1 MPRRTSFLSIL
12 LALAMTA
19 AARPPGGGAASGG
32 LALVTSGQEVTSQ
45 TVGFTGVPED
55 CQSLQVTLTLS
66 QSGPSYDFAL
76 DGSLAA
82 LPGVHAAFQQEGDRV
97 TVYVTLRTGTL
108 TDNGSLT
115 LGTLSTTGTA
125 FTVTGFSDSKLL
137 GADSGELDTGTSDSG
152 SSGGSSSGNGSGS
165 SGSSGGQTS
174 GGSGSSA
181 DDDDDLW
188 SIQVD
193 RPTGGT
199 LTASRS
205 QAASGRTITLT
216 ALPDEGYVL
225 QEVTAVTS
233 AGKSLSLT
241 KQKDGT
247 YTFTM
252 PAAKVTVSASFTPKS
267 QTEGEGEE
275 PLPFTDVASDAW
287 YAQAVAYVYRQGLMS
302 GTAQD
307 RFSPDLT
314 TNRAMLVTILYRLAG
329 SPTVDGGSAFTDVA
343 GGDWYASGVAW
354 ASANGIVTGYGDG
367 RFGPNDPITREQM
380 AAILYRYAGFAGQST
395 AGQADLSGYTDAG
408 QVSPYAAEAMGW
420 AVDRELITG
429 VSAGTLAPGGS
440 ATRAQVATILM
451 RFCEMAQN

>member
-12 LALAMTA
+12 LVLAMTA
-19 AARPPGGGAASGG
+19 AALTPWAAAASGG
-32 LALVTSGQEVTSQ
+32 LALVTSGQEAASQ
-45 TVGFTGVPED
+45 TVGFTGVPQD
-55 CQSLQVTLTLS
+55 CQSLQATFTLS

-76 DGSLAA
+76 DSALAA
-82 LPGVHAAFQQEGDRV
+82 LPGVHTAFQQEGDRV

-108 TDNGSLT
+108 TENGSLT
-115 LGTLSTTGTA
+115 LGTLSATGTA
-125 FTVTGFSDSKLL
+125 FTVTGLSGVKLL
-137 GADSGELDTGTSDSG
+137 GSDSGELEGGAGDGT
-152 SSGGSSSGNGSGS
+152 
-165 SGSSGGQTS
+165 GGQTG
-174 GGSGSSA
+174 GGSGSAA
-181 DDDDDLW
+181 DENQW
-188 SIQVD
+188 AIQVD

-205 QAASGRTITLT
+205 QAASGRTITL
-216 ALPDEGYVL
+216 AAVPDEGYVL

-241 KQKDGT
+241 KQKDRT

-252 PAAKVTVSASFTPKS
+252 PAAKVTVSAAFVPETAEETP
-267 QTEGEGEE
+267 EA
-275 PLPFTDVASDAW
+275 PLPFVDVASDAW
-287 YAQAVAYVYRQGLMS
+287 YAQAAAYVYRQGLMS

-329 SPTVDGGSAFTDVA
+329 SPAVDGGSAFTDVS
-343 GGDWYASGVAW
+343 GGDWFASGVAW

-395 AGQADLSGYTDAG
+395 TGQADLSGYTDAG
-408 QVSPYAAEAMGW
+408 RVSPYAAEAMGW
-420 AVDRELITG
+420 AADRGLITG
-429 VSAGTLAPGGS
+429 VSADTLSPGGS

-451 RFCEMAQN
+451 RFCQMDET

>member
-12 LALAMTA
+12 LVLAMTA
-19 AARPPGGGAASGG
+19 AALTPWAAAASGG
-32 LALVTSGQEVTSQ
+32 LALVTSGQEATSQ
-45 TVGFTGVPED
+45 TVGFTGVPQD

-82 LPGVHAAFQQEGDRV
+82 LPGVHTAFQQEGDRV

-108 TDNGSLT
+108 TDSGSLT

-125 FTVTGFSDSKLL
+125 FTVTGLSGVKLL
-137 GADSGELDTGTSDSG
+137 GSDSGELEGGAGDGT
-152 SSGGSSSGNGSGS
+152 
-165 SGSSGGQTS
+165 GGQTS
-174 GGSGSSA
+174 GGSGSTA
-181 DDDDDLW
+181 DENQW
-188 SIQVD
+188 AIQVD

-216 ALPDEGYVL
+216 AVPDEGYVL
-225 QEVTAVTS
+225 REVTAVTS
-233 AGKSLSLT
+233 AGKSLSLS
-241 KQKDGT
+241 KEKDGT
-247 YTFTM
+247 YTFSM
-252 PAAKVTVSASFTPKS
+252 PAARVTVSAVFVSED
-267 QTEGEGEE
+267 QGEIAEE

-287 YAQAVAYVYRQGLMS
+287 YAQAVAYVYRQDLMS

-307 RFSPDLT
+307 RFSPDLAS
-314 TNRAMLVTILYRLAG
+314 NRAMLVTILYRLAG
-329 SPTVDGGSAFTDVA
+329 SPAVDGGSAFTDVA

-395 AGQADLSGYTDAG
+395 AGRADLSGYTDAG

-420 AVDRELITG
+420 AVDRGLITG

-451 RFCEMAQN
+451 RFCQTDET

>member
-12 LALAMTA
+12 LVLAMTA
-19 AARPPGGGAASGG
+19 AALTPWAAAASGG
-32 LALVTSGQEVTSQ
+32 LALVTSGQEAASQ
-45 TVGFTGVPED
+45 TVGFTGVPQD
-55 CQSLQVTLTLS
+55 CQSLQATFTLS

-76 DGSLAA
+76 DSALAA
-82 LPGVHAAFQQEGDRV
+82 LPGVHTAFQQEGDRV

-108 TDNGSLT
+108 TENGSLT

-125 FTVTGFSDSKLL
+125 FTVTGLSGVKLL
-137 GADSGELDTGTSDSG
+137 GSDSGELEGGARDGT
-152 SSGGSSSGNGSGS
+152 
-165 SGSSGGQTS
+165 GGQTS
-174 GGSGSSA
+174 GGSGSTA
-181 DDDDDLW
+181 DENQW
-188 SIQVD
+188 AIQVD

-216 ALPDEGYVL
+216 AVPDEGYVL
-225 QEVTAVTS
+225 REVTAVTS
-233 AGKSLSLT
+233 AGKSLSLS
-241 KQKDGT
+241 KEKDGT
-247 YTFTM
+247 YTFSM
-252 PAAKVTVSASFTPKS
+252 PAARVTVSAVFVSED
-267 QTEGEGEE
+267 QGEIAEE

-329 SPTVDGGSAFTDVA
+329 SPAVDSGSAFTDVS
-343 GGDWYASGVAW
+343 GGDWFASGVAW

-395 AGQADLSGYTDAG
+395 AGRADLSGYTDAG

-420 AVDRELITG
+420 AVDRGLITG
-429 VSAGTLAPGGS
+429 VSADTLSPGGS

-451 RFCEMAQN
+451 RFCQTDET

>member
-1 MPRRTSFLSIL
+1 MPRRISFLSIL
-12 LALAMTA
+12 LVLAMTA
-19 AARPPGGGAASGG
+19 AALTPWAAAASGG
-32 LALVTSGQEVTSQ
+32 LALVTSSQEATSQ

-125 FTVTGFSDSKLL
+125 FTVTGLSGVKLL
-137 GADSGELDTGTSDSG
+137 GSDSGELEGGAGDGT
-152 SSGGSSSGNGSGS
+152 
-165 SGSSGGQTS
+165 GGQTG
-174 GGSGSSA
+174 GGSGSAA
-181 DDDDDLW
+181 DENQW
-188 SIQVD
+188 AIQVD

-205 QAASGRTITLT
+205 QAASGRTITL
-216 ALPDEGYVL
+216 AAVPDEGYVL

-252 PAAKVTVSASFTPKS
+252 PAAKVTVSAAFTPKS
-267 QTEGEGEE
+267 QTEGEGEA

-287 YAQAVAYVYRQGLMS
+287 YAQAVAYVYRQDLMS
-302 GTAQD
+302 GTAQNQ
-307 RFSPDLT
+307 FSPDLT

-329 SPTVDGGSAFTDVA
+329 SPAVDGGSAFTDVA
-343 GGDWYASGVAW
+343 GGDWFASGVAW

-408 QVSPYAAEAMGW
+408 QVSPYAAEPMGW
-420 AVDRELITG
+420 AVDRGLITG

>member
-1 MPRRTSFLSIL
+1 MPRRTSLPAIL
-12 LALAMTA
+12 LVLAMTA
-19 AARPPGGGAASGG
+19 AALTPWAAAASGG
-32 LALVTSGQEVTSQ
+32 LALVTSGQEATSQ
-45 TVGFTGVPED
+45 TVGFTGVPQD
-55 CQSLQVTLTLS
+55 CQSLQATLTLS
-66 QSGPSYDFAL
+66 QSGPGYDFAL
-76 DGSLAA
+76 DSALAA
-82 LPGVHAAFQQEGDRV
+82 LPGVHAAFQQSGDRV

-108 TDNGSLT
+108 TDNGSLA

-125 FTVTGFSDSKLL
+125 FTVTGLSGVKLL
-137 GADSGELDTGTSDSG
+137 GSDSGELEGGAGDGT
-152 SSGGSSSGNGSGS
+152 
-165 SGSSGGQTS
+165 GGQTS
-174 GGSGSSA
+174 GGSGSTA
-181 DDDDDLW
+181 DENQW
-188 SIQVD
+188 AIQVD

-216 ALPDEGYVL
+216 AVPDEGYVL
-225 QEVTAVTS
+225 REVTAVTS
-233 AGKSLSLT
+233 AGKSLSLS
-241 KQKDGT
+241 KEKDGT

-252 PAAKVTVSASFTPKS
+252 PAARVTVSAVFVSED
-267 QTEGEGEE
+267 QGETAEE

-287 YAQAVAYVYRQGLMS
+287 YAQAAAYVYRQGLMS

-329 SPTVDGGSAFTDVA
+329 SPAVDGGSAFTDVS
-343 GGDWYASGVAW
+343 GGDWFASGVAW

-395 AGQADLSGYTDAG
+395 TGQADLSGYTDAG
-408 QVSPYAAEAMGW
+408 RVSPYAAEAMGW
-420 AVDRELITG
+420 AADRGLITG
-429 VSAGTLAPGGS
+429 VSADTLSPGGS

-451 RFCEMAQN
+451 RFCQMDET

>member
-12 LALAMTA
+12 LVLAMTA
-19 AARPPGGGAASGG
+19 AALTPWAAAASGG
-32 LALVTSGQEVTSQ
+32 LALVTSSQEATSQ

-115 LGTLSTTGTA
+115 LGTLSITGTA

-137 GADSGELDTGTSDSG
+137 GSDSGELDTGTSDSG
-152 SSGGSSSGNGSGS
+152 SSGGSG
-165 SGSSGGQTS
+165 SGGQTS

-216 ALPDEGYVL
+216 AVPDEGYVL

-233 AGKSLSLT
+233 AGKSLSLS

-252 PAAKVTVSASFTPKS
+252 PAAKVTVSAAFTPKS
-267 QTEGEGEE
+267 QTEGEGEA

-287 YAQAVAYVYRQGLMS
+287 YAQAVAYVYRQDLMS

-329 SPTVDGGSAFTDVA
+329 SPAVDGGSAFTDVA
-343 GGDWYASGVAW
+343 GGDWFASGVAW

-420 AVDRELITG
+420 AVDRGLITG

-451 RFCEMAQN
+451 RFCELAQN

>member
-1 MPRRTSFLSIL
+1 MPRRISFLSIL
-12 LALAMTA
+12 LVLAMTA
-19 AARPPGGGAASGG
+19 AALTPWAAAASGG
-32 LALVTSGQEVTSQ
+32 LALVTSSQEATSQ

-82 LPGVHAAFQQEGDRV
+82 LPGVHAAFQQEGNRV

-108 TDNGSLT
+108 TDSGSLT
-115 LGTLSTTGTA
+115 LGTLSTPGTS
-125 FTVTGFSDSKLL
+125 FSVTGFSDSKLL
-137 GADSGELDTGTSDSG
+137 GADSGELDAGTSDSG
-152 SSGGSSSGNGSGS
+152 SSSGNGSS
-165 SGSSGGQTS
+165 SSGGQTS
-174 GGSGSSA
+174 GNSGSSA

-188 SIQVD
+188 AIQVD

-205 QAASGRTITLT
+205 QSASGRTITLT
-216 ALPDEGYVL
+216 AVPDEGCAL

-252 PAAKVTVSASFTPKS
+252 PSAKVTVSAAFTPQS
-267 QTEGEGEE
+267 QTEGEGEA

-307 RFSPDLT
+307 QFSPDLT
-314 TNRAMLVTILYRLAG
+314 TNRAMLVTILYRLTG
-329 SPTVDGGSAFTDVA
+329 SPAVDGGSAFNDVA
-343 GGDWYASGVAW
+343 SGDWYASGVAW

-367 RFGPNDPITREQM
+367 RFGPNAPITREQM

-395 AGQADLSGYTDAG
+395 TGQADLSGYTDAG

-420 AVDRELITG
+420 AVDQGLITG

-451 RFCEMAQN
+451 RICELAQN

>member
-12 LALAMTA
+12 LVLAMTA
-19 AARPPGGGAASGG
+19 AALTPWAAAASGG
-32 LALVTSGQEVTSQ
+32 LALVTSSQEATSQ

-76 DGSLAA
+76 DGTLAA

-115 LGTLSTTGTA
+115 LGTLSTTGTS

-137 GADSGELDTGTSDSG
+137 GSDSGELDVGI
-152 SSGGSSSGNGSGS
+152 S
-165 SGSSGGQTS
+165 SGSDGSGGQTS
-174 GGSGSSA
+174 GSA

-216 ALPDEGYVL
+216 AVPDEGYVL

-241 KQKDGT
+241 RQKDGT
-247 YTFTM
+247 YAFTM
-252 PAAKVTVSASFTPKS
+252 PAARVTVSAAFVSED
-267 QTEGEGEE
+267 QGEAAEE
-275 PLPFTDVASDAW
+275 PLPFSDVADSAW

-307 RFSPDLT
+307 QFSPDLT

-329 SPTVDGGSAFTDVA
+329 SPAVDGGSVFTDVA
-343 GGDWYASGVAW
+343 SGDWYANGVAW
-354 ASANGIVTGYGDG
+354 ASVNGIVTGYGDG

-395 AGQADLSGYTDAG
+395 TGQADLSGYTDAG
-408 QVSPYAAEAMGW
+408 QISPYAAEAMSW
-420 AVDRELITG
+420 AVDRGLITG
-429 VSAGTLAPGGS
+429 VSADTLAPGGS

-451 RFCEMAQN
+451 RFCQMDEA

>member
-12 LALAMTA
+12 LVLAMTA
-19 AARPPGGGAASGG
+19 AALTPWAAAASGG
-32 LALVTSGQEVTSQ
+32 LALVTSSQEATSP

-76 DGSLAA
+76 DGTLAA

-115 LGTLSTTGTA
+115 LGTLSTTGTS

-137 GADSGELDTGTSDSG
+137 GSDSGELDVGISSDSDG
-152 SSGGSSSGNGSGS
+152 
-165 SGSSGGQTS
+165 SGGQTS
-174 GGSGSSA
+174 GSA

-216 ALPDEGYVL
+216 AVPDEGYVL

-241 KQKDGT
+241 RQKDGT
-247 YTFTM
+247 YAFTM
-252 PAAKVTVSASFTPKS
+252 PAARVTVSAAFVSED
-267 QTEGEGEE
+267 QGEAAEE
-275 PLPFTDVASDAW
+275 PLPFSDVADSAW
-287 YAQAVAYVYRQGLMS
+287 YTQAVAYVYRQGLMS

-307 RFSPDLT
+307 QFSPDLT

-329 SPTVDGGSAFTDVA
+329 SPGVDGGSAFTDVS
-343 GGDWYASGVAW
+343 GGDWFASGVAW

-395 AGQADLSGYTDAG
+395 AGRADLSGYTDAG

-420 AVDRELITG
+420 AVDRGLITG
-429 VSAGTLAPGGS
+429 VSADTLSPGGS

-451 RFCEMAQN
+451 RFCRMGDN

>member
-12 LALAMTA
+12 LVLAMTA
-19 AARPPGGGAASGG
+19 AALTPWAAAASGG
-32 LALVTSGQEVTSQ
+32 LALVTSGQEATSQ
-45 TVGFTGVPED
+45 SVGFTGVPED

-76 DGSLAA
+76 DGSLTA
-82 LPGVHAAFQQEGDRV
+82 LPGVHAAFQQEGNRV

-125 FTVTGFSDSKLL
+125 FTVIGFSDSKLL
-137 GADSGELDTGTSDSG
+137 GSDSGELDAGTSDSG
-152 SSGGSSSGNGSGS
+152 SSGSSSGS
-165 SGSSGGQTS
+165 QTS

-205 QAASGRTITLT
+205 QSASGRTVTLT
-216 ALPDEGYVL
+216 AVPDEGYVL
-225 QEVTAVTS
+225 QEVTAVTA
-233 AGKSLSLT
+233 AGKSLSLS

-252 PAAKVTVSASFTPKS
+252 PAAKVTVSAAFTPKS

-343 GGDWYASGVAW
+343 SGDWYASGVAW

-408 QVSPYAAEAMGW
+408 QVSPYAAEPMGW
-420 AVDRELITG
+420 AVDQGLITG

-451 RFCEMAQN
+451 RFCELAQN

>member
-12 LALAMTA
+12 LVLAMTA
-19 AARPPGGGAASGG
+19 AALTPWAAAASGG
-32 LALVTSGQEVTSQ
+32 LALVTSGQEATSQ
-45 TVGFTGVPED
+45 TVGFTGVPQD
-55 CQSLQVTLTLS
+55 CQSLQATFTLS

-76 DGSLAA
+76 DSALAA
-82 LPGVHAAFQQEGDRV
+82 LPGVHTAFQQEGDRV

-108 TDNGSLT
+108 TDNGSLA

-125 FTVTGFSDSKLL
+125 FTVTGLSGVKLL
-137 GADSGELDTGTSDSG
+137 GSDSGELEGGAGDGT
-152 SSGGSSSGNGSGS
+152 
-165 SGSSGGQTS
+165 GGQTS
-174 GGSGSSA
+174 GGSGSTA
-181 DDDDDLW
+181 DENQW
-188 SIQVD
+188 AIQVD

-216 ALPDEGYVL
+216 AVPDEGYVL
-225 QEVTAVTS
+225 REVTAVTS
-233 AGKSLSLT
+233 AGKSLSLS
-241 KQKDGT
+241 KEKDGT
-247 YTFTM
+247 YTFSM
-252 PAAKVTVSASFTPKS
+252 PAARVTVSAVFVSED
-267 QTEGEGEE
+267 QGEIAEE

-287 YAQAVAYVYRQGLMS
+287 YAQAAAYVYRQGLMS

-329 SPTVDGGSAFTDVA
+329 SPAVDGGSAFTDVS
-343 GGDWYASGVAW
+343 GGDWFASGVAW

-395 AGQADLSGYTDAG
+395 AGRADLSGYTDAG

-420 AVDRELITG
+420 AVDRGLITG

-451 RFCEMAQN
+451 RFCQTDET

>member
-12 LALAMTA
+12 LVLAMTA
-19 AARPPGGGAASGG
+19 AALTPWAAAASGG
-32 LALVTSGQEVTSQ
+32 LALVTSGQEATSQ
-45 TVGFTGVPED
+45 TVGFTGVPQD
-55 CQSLQVTLTLS
+55 CQSLQATFTLS

-76 DGSLAA
+76 DSALAA
-82 LPGVHAAFQQEGDRV
+82 LPGVHTAFQQEGDRV

-108 TDNGSLT
+108 TDNGSLA

-125 FTVTGFSDSKLL
+125 FTVTGLSGVKLL
-137 GADSGELDTGTSDSG
+137 GSDSGELEGGAGDGT
-152 SSGGSSSGNGSGS
+152 
-165 SGSSGGQTS
+165 GGQTS
-174 GGSGSSA
+174 GGSGSTA
-181 DDDDDLW
+181 DENQW
-188 SIQVD
+188 AIQVD

-216 ALPDEGYVL
+216 AVPDEGYVL
-225 QEVTAVTS
+225 REVTAVTS
-233 AGKSLSLT
+233 AGKSLSLS
-241 KQKDGT
+241 KEKDGT
-247 YTFTM
+247 YTFSM
-252 PAAKVTVSASFTPKS
+252 PAARVTVSAVFVSED
-267 QTEGEGEE
+267 QGEIAEE

-287 YAQAVAYVYRQGLMS
+287 YGQAVAYVYRQGLMS

-329 SPTVDGGSAFTDVA
+329 SPAVDGGSAFTDVS
-343 GGDWYASGVAW
+343 GGDWFASGVAW

-395 AGQADLSGYTDAG
+395 AGRADLSGYTDAG

-420 AVDRELITG
+420 AVDRGLITG

-451 RFCEMAQN
+451 RFCQTDET

>member
-12 LALAMTA
+12 LVLAMTA
-19 AARPPGGGAASGG
+19 AALTPWAAAASGG
-32 LALVTSGQEVTSQ
+32 LALVTSSQEATSQ

-76 DGSLAA
+76 DGTLAA

-97 TVYVTLRTGTL
+97 TVYVTLRTGAL
-108 TDNGSLT
+108 TDTGSLA
-115 LGTLSTTGTA
+115 LGTLSTTGTS

-137 GADSGELDTGTSDSG
+137 GSDSGELDVGI
-152 SSGGSSSGNGSGS
+152 S
-165 SGSSGGQTS
+165 SGSDGSGGQTS
-174 GGSGSSA
+174 GSA

-216 ALPDEGYVL
+216 AVPDEGYVL
-225 QEVTAVTS
+225 REVTAVTS
-233 AGKSLSLT
+233 AGKSLSLS
-241 KQKDGT
+241 KEKDGT
-247 YTFTM
+247 YTFSM
-252 PAAKVTVSASFTPKS
+252 PAARVTVSAVFVSED
-267 QTEGEGEE
+267 QGEIAEE

-329 SPTVDGGSAFTDVA
+329 SPAVDGGSAFTDVS
-343 GGDWYASGVAW
+343 GGDWFASGVAW

-395 AGQADLSGYTDAG
+395 AGRADLSGYTDAG
-408 QVSPYAAEAMGW
+408 QVSPYAAEAIGW
-420 AVDRELITG
+420 AVDRGLITG

-451 RFCEMAQN
+451 RFCQTDET

>member
-12 LALAMTA
+12 LVLAMTA
-19 AARPPGGGAASGG
+19 AALTPWAAAASGG
-32 LALVTSGQEVTSQ
+32 LALVTSGQEATSQ
-45 TVGFTGVPED
+45 TVGFTGVPQD

-66 QSGPSYDFAL
+66 QSGPGYDFAL
-76 DGSLAA
+76 DSALAA
-82 LPGVHAAFQQEGDRV
+82 LPGVHAAFQQSGDRV

-108 TDNGSLT
+108 TDNGSLA

-125 FTVTGFSDSKLL
+125 FTVTGLSGVKLL
-137 GADSGELDTGTSDSG
+137 GSDSGELEGGAGDGT
-152 SSGGSSSGNGSGS
+152 
-165 SGSSGGQTS
+165 GGQTS
-174 GGSGSSA
+174 GGSGSTA
-181 DDDDDLW
+181 DENQW
-188 SIQVD
+188 AIQVD

-216 ALPDEGYVL
+216 AVPDEGYVL
-225 QEVTAVTS
+225 REVTAVTS
-233 AGKSLSLT
+233 AGKSLSLS
-241 KQKDGT
+241 KEKDGT
-247 YTFTM
+247 YTFSM
-252 PAAKVTVSASFTPKS
+252 PAARVTVSAVFVSED
-267 QTEGEGEE
+267 QGEIAEE

-287 YAQAVAYVYRQGLMS
+287 YAQAAAYVYRQGLMS

-329 SPTVDGGSAFTDVA
+329 SPAVDGGSAFTDVS
-343 GGDWYASGVAW
+343 GGDWFASGVAW

-395 AGQADLSGYTDAG
+395 AGRADLSGYTDAG

-420 AVDRELITG
+420 AVDRGLITG

-451 RFCEMAQN
+451 RFCQTDET

>member
-1 MPRRTSFLSIL
+1 MPRRISFLSIL
-12 LALAMTA
+12 LVLAMTA
-19 AARPPGGGAASGG
+19 AALTPWAAAASGG
-32 LALVTSGQEVTSQ
+32 LALVTSSQEATSQ

-76 DGSLAA
+76 DGSLAT

-108 TDNGSLT
+108 TDSGSLT

-125 FTVTGFSDSKLL
+125 FAVTGFSDSKLL

-152 SSGGSSSGNGSGS
+152 SSGNGSS
-165 SGSSGGQTS
+165 SSGGQTS

-188 SIQVD
+188 AIQVD

-216 ALPDEGYVL
+216 AVPDEGYVL

-252 PAAKVTVSASFTPKS
+252 PAAKVTVSAAFTPKS

-329 SPTVDGGSAFTDVA
+329 SPAVSDAAAFTDVA
-343 GGDWYASGVAW
+343 SGDWFASGVAW

-395 AGQADLSGYTDAG
+395 TGQADLSGYTDAG
-408 QVSPYAAEAMGW
+408 RISPYAAAPMGW
-420 AVDRELITG
+420 AVDSGLITG

-451 RFCEMAQN
+451 RFCELAQN

>member
-12 LALAMTA
+12 LVLAMTA
-19 AARPPGGGAASGG
+19 AALTPWAAAASGG
-32 LALVTSGQEVTSQ
+32 LALVTSGQEATSQ
-45 TVGFTGVPED
+45 TVGFTGVPQD
-55 CQSLQVTLTLS
+55 CQSLQATFTLS

-76 DGSLAA
+76 DSALAA
-82 LPGVHAAFQQEGDRV
+82 LPGVHTAFQQEGDRV

-108 TDNGSLT
+108 TDNGSLA

-125 FTVTGFSDSKLL
+125 FTVTGLSGVKLL
-137 GADSGELDTGTSDSG
+137 GSDSGELEGSAMVGT
-152 SSGGSSSGNGSGS
+152 
-165 SGSSGGQTS
+165 GGQTS
-174 GGSGSSA
+174 GGSGSTA
-181 DDDDDLW
+181 DENQW
-188 SIQVD
+188 AIQVD

-216 ALPDEGYVL
+216 AVPDEGYVL
-225 QEVTAVTS
+225 REVTAVTS
-233 AGKSLSLT
+233 AGKSLSLS
-241 KQKDGT
+241 KEKDGT
-247 YTFTM
+247 YTFSM
-252 PAAKVTVSASFTPKS
+252 PAARVTVSAVFVSED
-267 QTEGEGEE
+267 QGEIAEE

-329 SPTVDGGSAFTDVA
+329 SPAVDGGSAFTDVS
-343 GGDWYASGVAW
+343 GGDWFASGVAW

-395 AGQADLSGYTDAG
+395 TGQADLSGYTDAG
-408 QVSPYAAEAMGW
+408 RVSPYAAEPMGW
-420 AVDRELITG
+420 AVDQGLITG

-451 RFCEMAQN
+451 RFCQMDET

>member
-12 LALAMTA
+12 LVLAMTA
-19 AARPPGGGAASGG
+19 AALTPWAAAASGG
-32 LALVTSGQEVTSQ
+32 LALVTSSQEATSQ

-76 DGSLAA
+76 DGTLAA

-97 TVYVTLRTGTL
+97 TVYVTLRTGAL
-108 TDNGSLT
+108 TDTGSLA
-115 LGTLSTTGTA
+115 LGTLSTTGTS

-137 GADSGELDTGTSDSG
+137 GSDSGELDVGI
-152 SSGGSSSGNGSGS
+152 S
-165 SGSSGGQTS
+165 SGSDGSGGQTS
-174 GGSGSSA
+174 GSA

-216 ALPDEGYVL
+216 AVPDEGYVL

-241 KQKDGT
+241 RQKDGT
-247 YTFTM
+247 YAFTM
-252 PAAKVTVSASFTPKS
+252 PAARVTVSAAFTPKS

-329 SPTVDGGSAFTDVA
+329 SPAVDGGSAFTDVS
-343 GGDWYASGVAW
+343 GGDWYANGVAW
-354 ASANGIVTGYGDG
+354 ASVNGIVTGYGDG

-395 AGQADLSGYTDAG
+395 TGQADLSGYTDAG
-408 QVSPYAAEAMGW
+408 QISPYAAEAMGW
-420 AVDRELITG
+420 AVDRGLITG

-451 RFCEMAQN
+451 RFCQMDEI

>member
-1 MPRRTSFLSIL
+1 MPRRASFLSIL
-12 LALAMTA
+12 LVLAMTA
-19 AARPPGGGAASGG
+19 AALTPWAAASGG
-32 LALVTSGQEVTSQ
+32 LALVTSSQEATSQ
-45 TVGFTGVPED
+45 TVGFTGVPAD
-55 CQSLQVTLTLS
+55 CQSLQVTFTLS

-108 TDNGSLT
+108 TDSGSLT

-125 FTVTGFSDSKLL
+125 FAVTGFSDSKLL
-137 GADSGELDTGTSDSG
+137 GSNSGELDTGTSDSG
-152 SSGGSSSGNGSGS
+152 SSVGSSSGS
-165 SGSSGGQTS
+165 QTS

-205 QAASGRTITLT
+205 QAASGRTVTLI
-216 ALPDEGYVL
+216 AVPDEGYVL
-225 QEVTAVTS
+225 QAVTAVTS

-252 PAAKVTVSASFTPKS
+252 PAAKVTVSAAFTPKS

-275 PLPFTDVASDAW
+275 SLPFADVASNAW

-329 SPTVDGGSAFTDVA
+329 SPAVSDAAAFTDVA
-343 GGDWYASGVAW
+343 SGDWFASGVAW

-395 AGQADLSGYTDAG
+395 AGQADLSVYTDAG
-408 QVSPYAAEAMGW
+408 QVSPYAAEPMGW
-420 AVDRELITG
+420 AVDRGLITG
-429 VSAGTLAPGGS
+429 VTTGTLAPGGS

>member
-12 LALAMTA
+12 LVLAMTA
-19 AARPPGGGAASGG
+19 AALTPWAAAASGG
-32 LALVTSGQEVTSQ
+32 LALVTSSQEATSQ

-76 DGSLAA
+76 DGTLAA

-115 LGTLSTTGTA
+115 LGTLSTTGTS

-137 GADSGELDTGTSDSG
+137 GSDSGELDVGISSDSDG
-152 SSGGSSSGNGSGS
+152 SA
-165 SGSSGGQTS
+165 GQTS
-174 GGSGSSA
+174 GSA

-216 ALPDEGYVL
+216 AVPDEGYVL

-241 KQKDGT
+241 RQKDGT
-247 YTFTM
+247 YAFTM
-252 PAAKVTVSASFTPKS
+252 PAARVTVSAAFVSED
-267 QTEGEGEE
+267 QGEAAEE
-275 PLPFTDVASDAW
+275 PLPFVDVASDAW
-287 YAQAVAYVYRQGLMS
+287 YAQAAAYVYRQGLMS

-329 SPTVDGGSAFTDVA
+329 SPAVDGGSAFTDVS
-343 GGDWYASGVAW
+343 GGDWFASGVAW

-395 AGQADLSGYTDAG
+395 TGQADLSGYTDAG
-408 QVSPYAAEAMGW
+408 RVSPYAAEAMGW
-420 AVDRELITG
+420 AVDRGLITG
-429 VSAGTLAPGGS
+429 VSADTLSPGGS

-451 RFCEMAQN
+451 RFCRMGDN

>member
-12 LALAMTA
+12 LVLAMTA
-19 AARPPGGGAASGG
+19 AALTPWAAAASGG
-32 LALVTSGQEVTSQ
+32 LALVTSSQEATSQ

-76 DGSLAA
+76 DGTLAA

-115 LGTLSTTGTA
+115 LGTLSTTGTS

-137 GADSGELDTGTSDSG
+137 GSDSGELDVGISSDSDG
-152 SSGGSSSGNGSGS
+152 
-165 SGSSGGQTS
+165 SGGQTS
-174 GGSGSSA
+174 GSA

-216 ALPDEGYVL
+216 AVPDEGYVL

-241 KQKDGT
+241 RQKDGT
-247 YTFTM
+247 YAFTM
-252 PAAKVTVSASFTPKS
+252 PAARVTVSAAFVSED
-267 QTEGEGEE
+267 QGEAAEE
-275 PLPFTDVASDAW
+275 PLPFSDVADSAW
-287 YAQAVAYVYRQGLMS
+287 YTQAVAYVYRQGLMS

-307 RFSPDLT
+307 QFSPDLT

-329 SPTVDGGSAFTDVA
+329 SPAVDGGSAFTDVS

-408 QVSPYAAEAMGW
+408 QVSPYAAEPMGW
-420 AVDRELITG
+420 AVDQGLITG

-451 RFCEMAQN
+451 RFCRMGDN

>member
-1 MPRRTSFLSIL
+1 MPRRTSLPAIL
-12 LALAMTA
+12 LVLAMTA
-19 AARPPGGGAASGG
+19 AALTPWAAAASGG
-32 LALVTSGQEVTSQ
+32 LALVTSGQEATSQ
-45 TVGFTGVPED
+45 TVGFTGVPQD

-76 DGSLAA
+76 DSALAA
-82 LPGVHAAFQQEGDRV
+82 LPGVHTAFQQEGDRV

-108 TDNGSLT
+108 TDNGSLA

-125 FTVTGFSDSKLL
+125 FTVTGLSGVKLL
-137 GADSGELDTGTSDSG
+137 GSDSGELEGGAGDGT
-152 SSGGSSSGNGSGS
+152 
-165 SGSSGGQTS
+165 GGQTS
-174 GGSGSSA
+174 GGSGSTA
-181 DDDDDLW
+181 DENQW
-188 SIQVD
+188 AIQVD

-216 ALPDEGYVL
+216 AVPDEGYVL
-225 QEVTAVTS
+225 REVTAVTS
-233 AGKSLSLT
+233 AGKSLSLS
-241 KQKDGT
+241 KEKDGT
-247 YTFTM
+247 YTFSI
-252 PAAKVTVSASFTPKS
+252 PAARVTVSAVFVSED
-267 QTEGEGEE
+267 QGEIAEE
-275 PLPFTDVASDAW
+275 PLPFTDVASAAW
-287 YAQAVAYVYRQGLMS
+287 YGQAAAYVYRQGLMS

-329 SPTVDGGSAFTDVA
+329 SPAVDGGSAFTDVS
-343 GGDWYASGVAW
+343 GGDWFASGVAW

-395 AGQADLSGYTDAG
+395 AGRADLSGYTDAG

-420 AVDRELITG
+420 AADRGLITG
-429 VSAGTLAPGGS
+429 VSADTLAPGGS

-451 RFCEMAQN
+451 RFCQTDET

>member
-12 LALAMTA
+12 LVLAMTA
-19 AARPPGGGAASGG
+19 AALTPWAAAASGG
-32 LALVTSGQEVTSQ
+32 LALVTSGQEATSQ
-45 TVGFTGVPED
+45 TVGFTGVPQD
-55 CQSLQVTLTLS
+55 CQSLQATFTLS

-76 DGSLAA
+76 DSALAA
-82 LPGVHAAFQQEGDRV
+82 LPGVHTAFQQEGDRV
-97 TVYVTLRTGTL
+97 TVYVTLRTGAL
-108 TDNGSLT
+108 TDTGSLA

-125 FTVTGFSDSKLL
+125 FTVTGLSGVKLL
-137 GADSGELDTGTSDSG
+137 GSDSGELEGSAMVGT
-152 SSGGSSSGNGSGS
+152 
-165 SGSSGGQTS
+165 GGQTS
-174 GGSGSSA
+174 GGSGSTA
-181 DDDDDLW
+181 DENQW
-188 SIQVD
+188 AIQVD

-216 ALPDEGYVL
+216 AVPDEGYVL
-225 QEVTAVTS
+225 REVTAVTS
-233 AGKSLSLT
+233 AGKSLSLS
-241 KQKDGT
+241 KEKDGT
-247 YTFTM
+247 YTFSM
-252 PAAKVTVSASFTPKS
+252 PAARVTVSAVFVSED
-267 QTEGEGEE
+267 QGEIAEE

-287 YAQAVAYVYRQGLMS
+287 YGQAAAYVYRQGLMS

-329 SPTVDGGSAFTDVA
+329 SPAVDGGSAFTDVS
-343 GGDWYASGVAW
+343 GGDWFASGVAW

-420 AVDRELITG
+420 AVDRGLITG

-451 RFCEMAQN
+451 RFCQTDET

>member
-12 LALAMTA
+12 LALAMA
-19 AARPPGGGAASGG
+19 AAALTPWASAVSGG
-32 LALVTSGQEVTSQ
+32 LSLVTSGQEATSQ
-45 TVGFTGVPED
+45 AVGFTGVPED
-55 CQSLQVTLTLS
+55 CQSLQVTFTLS
-66 QSGPSYDFAL
+66 QSSPSYDFAL

-82 LPGVHAAFQQEGDRV
+82 LPGVHATHRQEGDRV

-115 LGTLSTTGTA
+115 LGTLSTPGA
-125 FTVTGFSDSKLL
+125 SFSVTGFSNSKLL
-137 GADSGELDTGTSDSG
+137 GSNSGELDAGPSDSG
-152 SSGGSSSGNGSGS
+152 NSGGGASDGTGSG
-165 SGSSGGQTS
+165 SGGQTS
-174 GGSGSSA
+174 GGSGSQTSGGSGSDGEA
-181 DDDDDLW
+181 LW

-205 QAASGRTITLT
+205 QAASGRTVTLT
-216 ALPDEGYVL
+216 AVPDQGYVL
-225 QEVTAVTS
+225 QKVTAVTA
-233 AGKSLSLT
+233 AGKSLSLS

-252 PAAKVTVSASFTPKS
+252 PAAKVTVSAAFTPKS
-267 QTEGEGEE
+267 QTEGEG
-275 PLPFTDVASDAW
+275 PLPFTDVASGDW

-302 GTAQD
+302 GTALNQ
-307 RFSPDLT
+307 FSPDLT

-329 SPTVDGGSAFTDVA
+329 SPAVSGAAAFTDVS
-343 GGDWYASGVAW
+343 GGDWFASGVAW

-367 RFGPNDPITREQM
+367 RFGPSDPITREQM

-408 QVSPYAAEAMGW
+408 LVSAYAAAPMGW
-420 AVDRELITG
+420 AVDRGLITG
-429 VSAGTLAPGGS
+429 VSAHTLVPRGS

-451 RFCEMAQN
+451 RFCQMAQN

>member
-1 MPRRTSFLSIL
+1 MPRRASFLSIL
-12 LALAMTA
+12 LVLAMTA
-19 AARPPGGGAASGG
+19 AALTPWAAASGG
-32 LALVTSGQEVTSQ
+32 LALVISGQEATSQ

-82 LPGVHAAFQQEGDRV
+82 LPGVHAAFQQEGNRV

-108 TDNGSLT
+108 TDSGSLT
-115 LGTLSTTGTA
+115 LGTLSTPGTS
-125 FTVTGFSDSKLL
+125 FSVTGFSDSKLL
-137 GADSGELDTGTSDSG
+137 GADSGELDAGTSDSG
-152 SSGGSSSGNGSGS
+152 SSSGNGSS
-165 SGSSGGQTS
+165 SSGGQTS
-174 GGSGSSA
+174 GSSGSSA

-188 SIQVD
+188 AIQVD

-205 QAASGRTITLT
+205 QSASGRTITLT
-216 ALPDEGYVL
+216 AVPDEGYVL
-225 QEVTAVTS
+225 QAVTAVTS

-252 PAAKVTVSASFTPKS
+252 PTAKVTVSAAFTPQS

-287 YAQAVAYVYRQGLMS
+287 YAQAVAYVYQQGLMS
-302 GTAQD
+302 GTAQNQ
-307 RFSPDLT
+307 FSPDLT
-314 TNRAMLVTILYRLAG
+314 TNRAMLVTILYRLTG
-329 SPTVDGGSAFTDVA
+329 SPAVSDAAAFTDVA
-343 GGDWYASGVAW
+343 SGDWFASGVAW

-380 AAILYRYAGFAGQST
+380 AAILYRYAGFVGQST
-395 AGQADLSGYTDAG
+395 VGQADLSGYTDAG
-408 QVSPYAAEAMGW
+408 RISPYAAAPMGW
-420 AVDRELITG
+420 AVDRGLITS
-429 VSAGTLAPGGS
+429 VSADTLAPGGS

-451 RFCEMAQN
+451 RFCELAQN

>member
-1 MPRRTSFLSIL
+1 M
-12 LALAMTA
+12 
-19 AARPPGGGAASGG
+19 
-32 LALVTSGQEVTSQ
+32 
-45 TVGFTGVPED
+45 
-55 CQSLQVTLTLS
+55 
-66 QSGPSYDFAL
+66 
-76 DGSLAA
+76 
-82 LPGVHAAFQQEGDRV
+82 

-108 TDNGSLT
+108 TDNGSLA

-125 FTVTGFSDSKLL
+125 FTVTGLSGVKLL
-137 GADSGELDTGTSDSG
+137 GSDSGELEGGAGDDT
-152 SSGGSSSGNGSGS
+152 
-165 SGSSGGQTS
+165 GGQTS
-174 GGSGSSA
+174 GGSGSTA
-181 DDDDDLW
+181 DENQW
-188 SIQVD
+188 AIQVD

-216 ALPDEGYVL
+216 AVPDEGYVL
-225 QEVTAVTS
+225 REVTAVTS
-233 AGKSLSLT
+233 AGKSLSLS
-241 KQKDGT
+241 KEKDGT
-247 YTFTM
+247 YTFSM
-252 PAAKVTVSASFTPKS
+252 PAARVTVSAVFVSED
-267 QTEGEGEE
+267 QGEIAEE

-287 YAQAVAYVYRQGLMS
+287 YGQAVAYVYRQGLMS

-329 SPTVDGGSAFTDVA
+329 SPAVDGGSAFTDVS
-343 GGDWYASGVAW
+343 GGDWFASGVAW

-420 AVDRELITG
+420 AADRGLITG
-429 VSAGTLAPGGS
+429 VSADTLAPGGS

-451 RFCEMAQN
+451 RFCQTDET

>member
-12 LALAMTA
+12 LVLAMTA
-19 AARPPGGGAASGG
+19 AALTPWAAAASGG
-32 LALVTSGQEVTSQ
+32 LALVTSGQEATSQ
-45 TVGFTGVPED
+45 TVGFTGVPQD
-55 CQSLQVTLTLS
+55 CQSLQATFTLS
-66 QSGPSYDFAL
+66 QSSPSYDFAL

-82 LPGVHAAFQQEGDRV
+82 LPGVHTAFQQEGDRV
-97 TVYVTLRTGTL
+97 TVYVTLRTGAL
-108 TDNGSLT
+108 TDTGSLA

-137 GADSGELDTGTSDSG
+137 GSDSGELDAGTSDGG
-152 SSGGSSSGNGSGS
+152 SSGGNG
-165 SGSSGGQTS
+165 SGGQTS

-216 ALPDEGYVL
+216 AVPDEGYVL

-241 KQKDGT
+241 RQKDGT
-247 YTFTM
+247 YAFSM
-252 PAAKVTVSASFTPKS
+252 PAAKVTVSAAFVPETAEETP
-267 QTEGEGEE
+267 EA
-275 PLPFTDVASDAW
+275 PLPFVDVASDAW
-287 YAQAVAYVYRQGLMS
+287 YAQAAAYVYRQGLMS

-329 SPTVDGGSAFTDVA
+329 SPAVDGGSAFTDVS
-343 GGDWYASGVAW
+343 GGDWFASGVAW

-395 AGQADLSGYTDAG
+395 TGQADLSGYTDAG
-408 QVSPYAAEAMGW
+408 RVSPYAAEPMGW
-420 AVDRELITG
+420 AVDRGLITG

-451 RFCEMAQN
+451 RFCRMGDN

>member
-12 LALAMTA
+12 LVLAMTA
-19 AARPPGGGAASGG
+19 AALTPWAAAASGG
-32 LALVTSGQEVTSQ
+32 LALVTSGQEATSQ
-45 TVGFTGVPED
+45 TVGFTGVPQD
-55 CQSLQVTLTLS
+55 CQSLQATFTLS

-76 DGSLAA
+76 DSALAA
-82 LPGVHAAFQQEGDRV
+82 LPGVHTAFQQEGDRV

-108 TDNGSLT
+108 TDNGSLA

-125 FTVTGFSDSKLL
+125 FTVTGLSGVKLL
-137 GADSGELDTGTSDSG
+137 GSDSGELEGGAGDGT
-152 SSGGSSSGNGSGS
+152 
-165 SGSSGGQTS
+165 GGQTS
-174 GGSGSSA
+174 GGSGSTA
-181 DDDDDLW
+181 DENQW
-188 SIQVD
+188 AIQVD

-216 ALPDEGYVL
+216 AVPNEGYVL
-225 QEVTAVTS
+225 REVTAVTS
-233 AGKSLSLT
+233 AGKSLSLS
-241 KQKDGT
+241 KEKDGT
-247 YTFTM
+247 YTFSM
-252 PAAKVTVSASFTPKS
+252 PAARVTVSAVFVSED
-267 QTEGEGEE
+267 QGEIAEE

-287 YAQAVAYVYRQGLMS
+287 YGQAVAYVYRQGLMS

-329 SPTVDGGSAFTDVA
+329 SPAVDGGSAFTDVS
-343 GGDWYASGVAW
+343 GGDWFASGVAW

-367 RFGPNDPITREQM
+367 RFGPNDPITRGQM
-380 AAILYRYAGFAGQST
+380 AATLYRYAGFAGQST
-395 AGQADLSGYTDAG
+395 AGRADLSGYTDAG

-420 AVDRELITG
+420 AVDRGLITG
-429 VSAGTLAPGGS
+429 VSADTLAPGGS

-451 RFCEMAQN
+451 RFCQTDET

>member
-12 LALAMTA
+12 LVLAMTA
-19 AARPPGGGAASGG
+19 AALTPWAAAASGG
-32 LALVTSGQEVTSQ
+32 LALVTSGQEATSQ
-45 TVGFTGVPED
+45 TVGFTGVPQD
-55 CQSLQVTLTLS
+55 CQSLQATFTLS

-76 DGSLAA
+76 DSALAA
-82 LPGVHAAFQQEGDRV
+82 LPGVHTAFQQEGDRV

-108 TDNGSLT
+108 TDNGSLA

-125 FTVTGFSDSKLL
+125 FTVTGLSGVKLL
-137 GADSGELDTGTSDSG
+137 GSDSGELEGGAGDGT
-152 SSGGSSSGNGSGS
+152 
-165 SGSSGGQTS
+165 GGQTS
-174 GGSGSSA
+174 GGSGSTA
-181 DDDDDLW
+181 DENQW
-188 SIQVD
+188 AIQVD

-216 ALPDEGYVL
+216 AVPDEGYVL
-225 QEVTAVTS
+225 REVTAVTS
-233 AGKSLSLT
+233 AGKSLSLS
-241 KQKDGT
+241 KEKDGT
-247 YTFTM
+247 YTFSM
-252 PAAKVTVSASFTPKS
+252 PAARVTVSAVFVSED
-267 QTEGEGEE
+267 QGEIAEE

-287 YAQAVAYVYRQGLMS
+287 YAQAAAYVYRQGLMS

-329 SPTVDGGSAFTDVA
+329 SPAVDGGSAFADVS
-343 GGDWYASGVAW
+343 GGDWFASGVAW

-420 AVDRELITG
+420 AADRGLITG
-429 VSAGTLAPGGS
+429 VSADTLAPGGS

-451 RFCEMAQN
+451 RFCQTDET

>member
-12 LALAMTA
+12 LVLAMTA
-19 AARPPGGGAASGG
+19 AALTPWAAAASGG
-32 LALVTSGQEVTSQ
+32 LALVTSSQEATSQ

-76 DGSLAA
+76 DGTLAA

-97 TVYVTLRTGTL
+97 TVYVTLRTGAL
-108 TDNGSLT
+108 TDTGSLA
-115 LGTLSTTGTA
+115 LGTVSTTGTS
-125 FTVTGFSDSKLL
+125 FTMTGSSDSKLL
-137 GADSGELDTGTSDSG
+137 GSDSGELDVGI
-152 SSGGSSSGNGSGS
+152 S
-165 SGSSGGQTS
+165 SGSDGSGGQTS
-174 GGSGSSA
+174 GSA

-216 ALPDEGYVL
+216 AVPDEGYVL

-241 KQKDGT
+241 RQKDGT
-247 YTFTM
+247 YAFTM
-252 PAAKVTVSASFTPKS
+252 PAARVTVSAAFTPKS

-329 SPTVDGGSAFTDVA
+329 SPAVDGGSAFTDVS
-343 GGDWYASGVAW
+343 GGDWYANGVAW
-354 ASANGIVTGYGDG
+354 ASVNGIVTGYGDG

-395 AGQADLSGYTDAG
+395 TGQADLSGYTDAG
-408 QVSPYAAEAMGW
+408 QISPYAAEAMGW
-420 AVDRELITG
+420 AVDRGLITG

-451 RFCEMAQN
+451 RFCRMGDN

>member
-12 LALAMTA
+12 LVLAMTA
-19 AARPPGGGAASGG
+19 AALTPWAAAASGG
-32 LALVTSGQEVTSQ
+32 LALVTSGQEATSQ
-45 TVGFTGVPED
+45 TVGFTGVPQD
-55 CQSLQVTLTLS
+55 CQSLQATFTLS

-76 DGSLAA
+76 DSALAA
-82 LPGVHAAFQQEGDRV
+82 LPGVHTAFQQEGDRV

-108 TDNGSLT
+108 TDNGSLA

-125 FTVTGFSDSKLL
+125 FTVTGLSGVKLL
-137 GADSGELDTGTSDSG
+137 GSDSGELEGGAGDGT
-152 SSGGSSSGNGSGS
+152 
-165 SGSSGGQTS
+165 GGQTS
-174 GGSGSSA
+174 GGSGSTA
-181 DDDDDLW
+181 DENQW
-188 SIQVD
+188 AIQVD

-216 ALPDEGYVL
+216 AVPDEGYVL
-225 QEVTAVTS
+225 REVTAVTS
-233 AGKSLSLT
+233 AGKSLSLS
-241 KQKDGT
+241 KEKDGT
-247 YTFTM
+247 YTFSM
-252 PAAKVTVSASFTPKS
+252 PAARVTVSTVFVSED
-267 QTEGEGEE
+267 QGEIAEE

-329 SPTVDGGSAFTDVA
+329 SPAVDGGSAFTDVS
-343 GGDWYASGVAW
+343 GGDWFASGVAW

-420 AVDRELITG
+420 AVDRGLITG

-451 RFCEMAQN
+451 RFCQTDET

>member
-12 LALAMTA
+12 LALAMA
-19 AARPPGGGAASGG
+19 AAALTPWAAAASGG
-32 LALVTSGQEVTSQ
+32 LALVTSNQEATSQ
-45 TVGFTGVPED
+45 AVGFTGVPED
-55 CQSLQVTLTLS
+55 CQSLQVTFTLS
-66 QSGPSYDFAL
+66 QSSPSYDFVL

-82 LPGVHAAFQQEGDRV
+82 LPGVHATHRQEGDQV

-108 TDNGSLT
+108 TDSGSLT
-115 LGTLSTTGTA
+115 LGTLSTPGTSFA
-125 FTVTGFSDSKLL
+125 VTGFSDSKLL
-137 GADSGELDTGTSDSG
+137 GSNSGELGAGPSDSG
-152 SSGGSSSGNGSGS
+152 SSGGSSPGSG

-174 GGSGSSA
+174 GGSGSNGE
-181 DDDDDLW
+181 DLW

-193 RPTGGT
+193 QPTGGT

-205 QAASGRTITLT
+205 QSASGRTVTLT
-216 ALPDEGYVL
+216 AVPDEGYVL
-225 QEVTAVTS
+225 QKVTAVTA

-252 PAAKVTVSASFTPKS
+252 PAAKVTVSAVFTPKG
-267 QTEGEGEE
+267 QTEGEKEE
-275 PLPFTDVASDAW
+275 PLPFTDVASGDW

-302 GTAQD
+302 GTAQNQ
-307 RFSPDLT
+307 FSPNLT

-329 SPTVDGGSAFTDVA
+329 SPAVSGAAAFTDVA
-343 GGDWYASGVAW
+343 SGDWYANGVAW

-408 QVSPYAAEAMGW
+408 LVSAYAAAPIGW
-420 AVDRELITG
+420 AVDRGLITG
-429 VSAGTLAPGGS
+429 VSAHTLVPGGS

-451 RFCEMAQN
+451 RFCQMAQH

>member
-12 LALAMTA
+12 LVLAMTA
-19 AARPPGGGAASGG
+19 AALTPWAAAASGG
-32 LALVTSGQEVTSQ
+32 LALVTSSQEATSQ

-76 DGSLAA
+76 DGTLAA

-115 LGTLSTTGTA
+115 LGTLSTTGTS

-137 GADSGELDTGTSDSG
+137 GSDSGELDVGI
-152 SSGGSSSGNGSGS
+152 S
-165 SGSSGGQTS
+165 SGSDGSGGQTS
-174 GGSGSSA
+174 GSA

-216 ALPDEGYVL
+216 AVPDEGYVL

-241 KQKDGT
+241 RQKDGT
-247 YTFTM
+247 YAFTM
-252 PAAKVTVSASFTPKS
+252 PAARVTVSAAFVSED
-267 QTEGEGEE
+267 QGEAAEE
-275 PLPFTDVASDAW
+275 PLPFSDVADSAW
-287 YAQAVAYVYRQGLMS
+287 YTQAVAYVYRQGLMS

-307 RFSPDLT
+307 QFSPDLT

-329 SPTVDGGSAFTDVA
+329 SPAVDGGSVFTDVA
-343 GGDWYASGVAW
+343 SGDWYANGVAW
-354 ASANGIVTGYGDG
+354 ASVNGIVTGYGDG

-395 AGQADLSGYTDAG
+395 TGQADLSGYTDAG
-408 QVSPYAAEAMGW
+408 QVSPYAAEPMGW
-420 AVDRELITG
+420 AVDQGLITG
-429 VSAGTLAPGGS
+429 VSADALAPGGS

-451 RFCEMAQN
+451 RFCRMGDN

>member
-12 LALAMTA
+12 LVLAMTA
-19 AARPPGGGAASGG
+19 AALTPWAAAASGG
-32 LALVTSGQEVTSQ
+32 LALVTSGQEATSQ
-45 TVGFTGVPED
+45 TVGFTGVPQD
-55 CQSLQVTLTLS
+55 CQSLQATFTLS

-76 DGSLAA
+76 DSALAA
-82 LPGVHAAFQQEGDRV
+82 LPGVHTAFQQEGDGV

-108 TDNGSLT
+108 TDNGSLA

-125 FTVTGFSDSKLL
+125 FTVTGLSGVKLL
-137 GADSGELDTGTSDSG
+137 GSDSGELEGGAGDGT
-152 SSGGSSSGNGSGS
+152 
-165 SGSSGGQTS
+165 GGQTS
-174 GGSGSSA
+174 GGSGSTA
-181 DDDDDLW
+181 DENQW
-188 SIQVD
+188 AIQVD

-216 ALPDEGYVL
+216 AVPDEGYVL
-225 QEVTAVTS
+225 REVTAVTS
-233 AGKSLSLT
+233 AGKSLSLS
-241 KQKDGT
+241 KEKDGT
-247 YTFTM
+247 YTFSM
-252 PAAKVTVSASFTPKS
+252 PAARVTVSTVFVSED
-267 QTEGEGEE
+267 QGEIAEE

-329 SPTVDGGSAFTDVA
+329 SPAVDGGSAFTDVS
-343 GGDWYASGVAW
+343 GGDWFASGVAW

-395 AGQADLSGYTDAG
+395 AGRADLSGYTDAG

-420 AVDRELITG
+420 AVDRGLITG
-429 VSAGTLAPGGS
+429 VSADTLAPGGS

-451 RFCEMAQN
+451 RFCQTDET

>member
-12 LALAMTA
+12 LVLAMTA
-19 AARPPGGGAASGG
+19 AALTPWAAAASGG
-32 LALVTSGQEVTSQ
+32 LALVTSGQEATSQ
-45 TVGFTGVPED
+45 TVGFTGVPQD
-55 CQSLQVTLTLS
+55 CQSLQATFTLS

-76 DGSLAA
+76 DSALAA
-82 LPGVHAAFQQEGDRV
+82 LPGVHTAFQQEGDRV

-108 TDNGSLT
+108 TDNGSLA

-125 FTVTGFSDSKLL
+125 FTVTGLSGVKLL
-137 GADSGELDTGTSDSG
+137 GSDSGELEGGAGDGT
-152 SSGGSSSGNGSGS
+152 
-165 SGSSGGQTS
+165 GGQTS
-174 GGSGSSA
+174 GGSGSAA
-181 DDDDDLW
+181 DENQW
-188 SIQVD
+188 AIQVD

-216 ALPDEGYVL
+216 AVSDEGYVL
-225 QEVTAVTS
+225 REVTAVTS
-233 AGKSLSLT
+233 AGKSLSLS
-241 KQKDGT
+241 KEKDGT
-247 YTFTM
+247 YTFSM
-252 PAAKVTVSASFTPKS
+252 PAARVTVSAVFVSED
-267 QTEGEGEE
+267 QGEIAEE

-287 YAQAVAYVYRQGLMS
+287 YGQASAYVYRQGLMS

-329 SPTVDGGSAFTDVA
+329 SPAVDGGSAFTDVS
-343 GGDWYASGVAW
+343 GGDWFASGVAW

-395 AGQADLSGYTDAG
+395 AGRADLSGYTDAG

-420 AVDRELITG
+420 AVDRGLITG

-451 RFCEMAQN
+451 RFCQTDET